1 MRQLDLSA
9 VQRTSRIL
17 AIMLATVTLMSGTGI
32 LKRSAAE
39 KVYQSPV
46 SIEPDG
52 PNLYTLRVK
61 DPGKLIFTI
70 PPGVKI
76 SPEPSCGQ
84 LPAIRTGNSVDLI
97 EGCTLRFKLEP
108 ATTILPL
115 SITATEPS
123 DGQPGEAPQLE
134 IDLRPSQSGL
144 DRVVSSMLS
153 AYGVVALLLLA
164 SVGLGILL
172 WGRKQREEG
181 SHSVGDGRSRGSGIR
196 GDSPASA
203 ASMIVVSP

>member
-46 SIEPDG
+46 SIEPGG

-108 ATTILPL
+108 ATTIR
-115 SITATEPS
+115 SE
-123 DGQPGEAPQLE
+123 E
-134 IDLRPSQSGL
+134 R
-144 DRVVSSMLS
+144 RV
-153 AYGVVALLLLA
+153 G
-164 SVGLGILL
+164 
-172 WGRKQREEG
+172 KEC
-181 SHSVGDGRSRGSGIR
+181 RS
-196 GDSPASA
+196 
-203 ASMIVVSP
+203 